1 MSSDL
6 LRRISRFARSGL
18 RPQLGLL
25 AVLLTASAVFARSE
39 QIRPGIEPPPQV
51 VDPAPILPADAPRIE
66 AVFVLDT
73 TGSMSGLIEGAKQK
87 IWSIA
92 NQLASAQSGPRVRLG
107 LIGYRDRGDHYVT
120 RRFDLS
126 EDVDTLYAHLSQF
139 SAGGGGDGPESVNQA
154 LNEAVTRIGWSTD
167 QGVYRVIFLVGD
179 APPHMDYSNDVPY
192 PKSVELARAK
202 GIVVN
207 AIQCGSNANT
217 ARVWQSIA
225 QSGGGAF
232 SAIAQDGG
240 MVAMTTPMDDELGRL
255 NTALAATA
263 LGYGT
268 AGDKDDLL
276 GKMQRALSAAP
287 SAVASR
293 LSYLSKR
300 GGKLNSGRADL
311 VDAVVSGEVA
321 LEEVPNESLPEE
333 MQPMSRDEQHRYLRQ
348 KTAERESLRQQIAA
362 LAEQRDAY
370 VAKET
375 AKLEAEGKGDG
386 FDAEVMESI
395 RRQAVDY
402 GILY

>member
-268 AGDKDDLL
+268 AADKDDLL

>member
-1 MSSDL
+1 MTSDL
-6 LRRISRFARSGL
+6 TRRISRFARSGL

-25 AVLLTASAVFARSE
+25 AVLLTASAVFAHSE
-39 QIRPGIEPPPQV
+39 HILPGIDPPPQL
-51 VDPAPILPADAPRIE
+51 VDPAPLVPADAPRIE

-92 NQLASAQSGPRVRLG
+92 NQLASAQNGPQVRLG

-126 EDVDTLYAHLSQF
+126 EDVDALYAQLRQF
-139 SAGGGGDGPESVNQA
+139 SADGGGDGPESVNQA
-154 LNEAVTRIGWSTD
+154 LHEAVTRIGWSTD

-192 PKSVELARAK
+192 PKSVELAKAK
-202 GIVVN
+202 GIVIN
-207 AIQCGSNANT
+207 AIQCGRDVNT
-217 ARVWQSIA
+217 ARIWQTIA
-225 QSGGGAF
+225 ASGQGAF

-240 MVAMTTPMDDELGRL
+240 MVAIATPMDDELGRL
-255 NTALAATA
+255 NTELAATA
-263 LGYGT
+263 LGYGS
-268 AGDKDDLL
+268 AADKDDLL
-276 GKMQRALSAAP
+276 GKMERALAAAP
-287 SAVASR
+287 AAVASR
-293 LSYLSKR
+293 LSYLSKK
-300 GGKLNSGRADL
+300 GGKLNSGRPDL
-311 VDAVVSGEVA
+311 VDAVGSGEVA
-321 LEEVPNESLPEE
+321 LEEVPNEALPGE
-333 MQPMSRDEQHRYLRQ
+333 MQEMSRDEQHVYLRQ
-348 KTAERESLRQQIAA
+348 KTAERETLRQRIAT

-370 VAKET
+370 VAKEQ

-395 RRQAVDY
+395 RKQAVDY

>member
-6 LRRISRFARSGL
+6 FRRISRFARSGL
-18 RPQLGLL
+18 RPQLCLL

-39 QIRPGIEPPPQV
+39 QVRPGTPPPPPV
-51 VDPAPILPADAPRIE
+51 VDPAPIVPAHAPRIE

-92 NQLASAQSGPRVRLG
+92 NQLASAQNDPQVRLG

-126 EDVDTLYAHLSQF
+126 EDIDALYAQLRQF
-139 SAGGGGDGPESVNQA
+139 SADGGGDGPESVNQA
-154 LNEAVTRIGWSTD
+154 LNEAVTRISWSAD

-192 PKSVELARAK
+192 PNSVELAKAK

-207 AIQCGSNANT
+207 AIQCGSDANT
-217 ARVWQSIA
+217 ARVWRSIA
-225 QSGGGAF
+225 GSGRGAF

-240 MVAMTTPMDDELGRL
+240 MLAMTTPMDDELGRL
-255 NTALAATA
+255 NTELAGTA
-263 LGYGT
+263 IGYGT
-268 AGDKDDLL
+268 AADKDDLF
-276 GKMQRALSAAP
+276 GKMERALSAAP
-287 SAVASR
+287 AAVASR
-293 LSYLSKR
+293 LSYLSKS

-311 VDAVVSGEVA
+311 VDAVESDEVE
-321 LEEVPNESLPEE
+321 LEEVPIEALPEE
-333 MQPMSRDEQHRYLRQ
+333 MQEMSRDEQHDYLRQ
-348 KTAERESLRQQIAA
+348 KSAERESLRQRIST
-362 LAEQRDAY
+362 LVEQRDAY

-375 AKLEAEGKGDG
+375 SKLEAEGKHDG

-395 RRQAVDY
+395 RSQAVDY
-402 GILY
+402 GIVY